1 MVMPYKRC
9 HSCKRYQGCHNPWF
23 CIIACKVD
31 ADMLCLLPCPA
42 ESKRKAIEKE
52 PEEFMAPT
60 EVPGNV
66 ARSDQ
71 DMRINVQPRVV

>member
-1 MVMPYKRC
+1 
-9 HSCKRYQGCHNPWF
+9 
-23 CIIACKVD
+23 
-31 ADMLCLLPCPA
+31 MLCLLPCPA